1 MGRSRS
7 GSTASQADEWVF
19 LNLFIH
25 INNPS
30 PYPSPNPFILF
41 FFSVELKPFFPVLS
55 LNGWSRSFSTTAK
68 FKRAT
73 QKQTPE
79 FSWGCDDLFG
89 DVCYRPVMT
98 CFRSWKRWGSSA
110 LTQGWCLWWRPWGWS
125 RGRPSA
131 PSTGSTTSSWT
142 STSSRSRTQFHLW
155 LELSSPFF
163 QGDQTE
169 HRDHREGLQGTTCDS
184 WIWRVHKRHHG
195 GLWKVRPPVLI
206 RSQTLGTDCSACHIP
221 PAQSHWI
228 AFQIWYLI
236 GIEK

>member
-1 MGRSRS
+1 MSES
-7 GSTASQADEWVF
+7 FLIYSSTSI
-19 LNLFIH
+19 IH
-25 INNPS
+25 LHIHLQ
-30 PYPSPNPFILF
+30 IHLF
-41 FFSVELKPFFPVLS
+41 FFFQCWAKTFFPVLS

-79 FSWGCDDLFG
+79 FFWGCDDLFG

-163 QGDQTE
+163 QGDQTK
-169 HRDHREGLQGTTCDS
+169 HCDHREGLQGTTCDS